1 MTSNLAEGAAPSA
14 DSRPHILVAGAPVSF
29 GVFEL
34 TPADTEIALPDG
46 ETVMEILART
56 GYDGIDLGPR
66 GFLDALGDLDSRL
79 REHRLALAGGWID
92 LPLSDDEAYA
102 RAIPGLESALSIFGT
117 VTSGPIP
124 PRPTLADA
132 GDEIRRA
139 HPGGVPG
146 YQLDDAGWSR
156 FSRNLDD
163 AANRVRAHGYEPT
176 FHHHAGTFVET
187 PDEIDRML
195 GVSDVGIT
203 LDTGHLLIGGGE
215 PAEVWSR
222 WGSRINHVHL
232 KDVRRERL
240 RSIVESGGGMIHVW
254 SGGTFVPLGDG
265 DLDLDAFMAGML
277 QAEFAG
283 WLVIEQDIFPTPG
296 YDLARIEDE
305 HRRNRDAL
313 RRWV

>member
-1 MTSNLAEGAAPSA
+1 MSSNPSQADGFAAAPVSA
-14 DSRPHILVAGAPVSF
+14 VLVAGAPVSF

-34 TPADTEIALPDG
+34 TSSDTPIALPDG

-66 GFLDALGDLDSRL
+66 GYLDASGDLDARL
-79 REHRLALAGGWID
+79 LAHRLALSGGWID
-92 LPLSDDEAYA
+92 LPLSDDDAYE
-102 RAIPGLESALSIFGT
+102 RAIPELEQAISIFGT
-117 VTSGPIP
+117 VQSGPIP

-132 GDEIRRA
+132 GDDIRHA
-139 HPGGVPG
+139 HPGAAPEHR
-146 YQLDDAGWSR
+146 LDDAGWSR
-156 FSRNLDD
+156 FSRNLAD
-163 AANRVRAHGYEPT
+163 AADRVRAHGYEPT

-195 GVSDVGIT
+195 SVSDVDIT

-215 PAEVWSR
+215 PAEAWSR
-222 WGSRINHVHL
+222 WGSRINHIHL
-232 KDVRRERL
+232 KDVRRDRL
-240 RSIVESGGGMIHVW
+240 RSIVAAGGGMIDVC

-265 DLDLDAFMAGML
+265 DLDLDSFMTGMTD
-277 QAEFAG
+277 AEFAG
-283 WLVIEQDIFPTPG
+283 WLVIEQDIFPTAG

-305 HRRNRDAL
+305 HLRNREAL